1 MARTRLLA
9 ACLVALLLAPTLA
22 LAGLGDVAARD
33 PEDRKEEAPQAG
45 GDTEGGG
52 EVRFGPC
59 ISRQHFMA
67 PRQCSTCWRAI
78 TSSRWA
84 CALPSGSALL
94 YLTTTWLL

>member
-33 PEDRKEEAPQAG
+33 PEDRQEKAPQAG
-45 GDTEGGG
+45 GDKESGG

-59 ISRQHFMA
+59 ISRQHFM
-67 PRQCSTCWRAI
+67 PRQCSTYWRAI
-78 TSSRWA
+78 ASSRWA

-94 YLTTTWLL
+94 YLTIRWLL